1 MSKIFDYKFL
11 IILGLS
17 LVVYFLY
24 REVDLL
30 TKRVS
35 RLEINKPELA
45 QNTRQFIDLPPPPSE
60 EDVTTSSKSST
71 SKSSKKSS
79 QKSSK
84 KSSVKS
90 INKSSE
96 HFEVHNTMNEALN
109 QQPDT
114 DLNNAIFNAAINND
128 ETIDMH
134 RTVEEYSNENEP
146 KLYSHDTLDTNTNE
160 NDSLLVD
167 SLINMVKE
175 DKPVKRTLEELL
187 KLKLDELQN
196 IALANNIDITIN
208 GKKKKKADLAK
219 QIYDRTSHDCEF

>member
-35 RLEINKPELA
+35 RLEMNKPEPLE
-45 QNTRQFIDLPPPPSE
+45 NNNRQFIDLPPPPSE
-60 EDVTTSSKSST
+60 EQHSETSVASSSSSK
-71 SKSSKKSS
+71 KSSKKSS
-79 QKSSK
+79 KESSK

-90 INKSSE
+90 ITKSSE

-114 DLNNAIFNAAINND
+114 DLNNAIFNAANNND
-128 ETIDMH
+128 EQFEMH

-146 KLYSHDTLDTNTNE
+146 KLYSHDTLDTNTND

-167 SLINMVKE
+167 SIVNMVK
-175 DKPVKRTLEELL
+175 DDTIVPVKKTLEELL

-196 IALANNIDITIN
+196 IALTNNIDININ
-208 GKKKKKADLAK
+208 GKKKKKADLANDIFN
-219 QIYDRTSHDCEF
+219 QT